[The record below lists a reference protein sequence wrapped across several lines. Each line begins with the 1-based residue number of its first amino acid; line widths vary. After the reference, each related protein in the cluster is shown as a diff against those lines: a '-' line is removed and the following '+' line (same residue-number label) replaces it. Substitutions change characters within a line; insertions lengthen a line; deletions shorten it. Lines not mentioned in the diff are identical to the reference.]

1 VGGGEGRGAGFDFWL
16 FSVCL
21 DAVSFAN
28 NIHPFDNSG
37 LDVRR
42 FHHHSLQTFHA
53 ICFFLKKV
61 FINNSFGECFHHSF
75 VTI

>member
-1 VGGGEGRGAGFDFWL
+1 MGLIEESLMLHPKGGGGEGRGGGFDFWL

-42 FHHHSLQTFHA
+42 FHHHSLQSFQA
-53 ICFFLKKV
+53 ICFF
-61 FINNSFGECFHHSF
+61 FFFRGFHQ
-75 VTI
+75 